1 MQHILIANR
10 AAIAVHAAQVC
21 RRLGYETTALAA
33 AADTQSTHV
42 AFADHRIL
50 VPGRGQDDTYDSAE
64 RVLAA
69 VDASGVDTVYPGYG
83 ALAENARFVEGLEER
98 GVTFVGPPASALRLA
113 GSKAAA
119 VEAAR
124 RAGVAVLSH
133 TTARGGSALLAAL
146 TEIGTPAI
154 VKPDLG
160 EGGEGVRVVRSARE
174 AAEVAAAAGPE
185 QLWYVERFVPG
196 NRVVGVTLAV
206 DGSGCVLPLGER
218 ESLLTADGLKLLEA
232 SPVVGIDAPT
242 LTSMRADAARLAVA
256 FGLRNVMTV
265 EFIVGPDRYCF
276 LEVNGRLPLAY
287 RMSELQTSHD
297 LVELQ
302 LRIARGEDIDPA
314 RWTVDRSL
322 HALEVRLFVEPG
334 ELTAFPDLRPLD
346 ELSLA
351 DVDGLAWDCSVD
363 PARPMS
369 YERLLAKGLA
379 RADTR
384 AAAAGLIGKGLESSS
399 VTGLGCYTGPIGRA
413 VDELTRGTPGEARR
427 GQAVRGTPE
436 VPARKGLVISF
447 LGIDGIGK
455 STLCRAFEKHAR
467 DAGAEVVTVT
477 WRSAL
482 EQVDT
487 PWPAVPLQQLW
498 LESFRTLYGAGTR
511 DHKALDI
518 PRDYERWE
526 AEGWEK
532 QLASAP
538 VLHNRAAGALA
549 AAFVEIAGNVIL
561 ASEVTH
567 KAVARGALV
576 VQESYPLKHVLKELA
591 VAQRLAERGQTAD
604 DPAAPAIGALVT
616 AVRGLLDVIFGSSL
630 LRPDIGV
637 LVDGPSDYA
646 YRWRTAQNGALGA
659 LEDFGAAGER
669 SRQSFSDLQDETA
682 RLFREYADSRGWIVH
697 HVDDSG
703 VAANTARGVEALCAH
718 PDLVEWFRSP

>member
-1 MQHILIANR
+1 MQRILIANR
-10 AAIAVHAAQVC
+10 GAIAVHAAQVC

-33 AADTQSTHV
+33 AADTQSTHL
-42 AFADHRIL
+42 AYADHRIL
-50 VPGRGQDDTYDSAE
+50 VPGRGQEGTYDSAE

-69 VDASGVDTVYPGYG
+69 VDATGVDTVYPGYG
-83 ALAENARFVEGLEER
+83 ALAENARFVDGLEAR
-98 GVTFVGPPASALRLA
+98 GVTFVGPSASALRLT
-113 GSKAAA
+113 GSKSAA
-119 VEAAR
+119 VKVAR
-124 RAGVAVLSH
+124 QAGVAVLPH
-133 TTARGGSALLAAL
+133 TTARGKGALLAAL
-146 TEIGTPAI
+146 TEIGAPAM

-160 EGGEGVRVVRSARE
+160 EGGEGVQVVRSARE
-174 AAEVAAAAGPE
+174 AAEVAAGAGSE
-185 QLWYVERFVPG
+185 QSWYVERFVPG
-196 NRVVGVTLAV
+196 NRVVGISLAV
-206 DGSGCVLPLGER
+206 DGSGRVLPLGER
-218 ESLLTADGLKLLEA
+218 ESLLTVHGLKLLEA
-232 SPVVGIDAPT
+232 SPVAGIDAAT
-242 LTSMRADAARLAVA
+242 LTAMRGDAARLAVA
-256 FGLRNVMTV
+256 FGLRNIMTV
-265 EFIVGPDRYCF
+265 EFIVGPDRYYF

-287 RMSELQTSHD
+287 RMSELQTSRD

-302 LRIARGEDIDPA
+302 LRIARGEEADPA
-314 RWTVDRSL
+314 LWAVDRRL
-322 HALEVRLFVEPG
+322 HALEARLFVEPQ
-334 ELTAFPDLRPLD
+334 ELTAFPDLPPLG

-351 DVDGLAWDCSVD
+351 EVDGLAWDCSIN
-363 PARPMS
+363 PAQPMS
-369 YERLLAKGLA
+369 YERILAKCLA

-384 AAAAGLIGKGLESSS
+384 AAAAGLIGKGLEASS
-399 VTGLGCYTGPIGRA
+399 VVGLGCYTDLIGRT
-413 VDELTRGTPGEARR
+413 VDELTRSISGDAQRK
-427 GQAVRGTPE
+427 QAGRATREEPVRQ
-436 VPARKGLVISF
+436 GLIISF

-482 EQVDT
+482 EEVET

-511 DHKALDI
+511 GGKTLDI

-567 KAVARGALV
+567 KAVARGAIV
-576 VQESYPLKHVLKELA
+576 VQESYPIKHVLKELA
-591 VAQRLAERGQTAD
+591 VAQRLADRGQGTD
-604 DPAAPAIGALVT
+604 DPAAPAIGELVT
-616 AVRGLLDVIFGSSL
+616 AVRGLLDLIFGSSL

-646 YRWRTAQNGALGA
+646 YRWRTAQNGAVGA

-682 RLFREYADSRGWIVH
+682 RLFREYANSWGWIIH
-697 HVDDSG
+697 RVDDSG

-718 PDLVEWFRSP
+718 PDLVEWFGRP